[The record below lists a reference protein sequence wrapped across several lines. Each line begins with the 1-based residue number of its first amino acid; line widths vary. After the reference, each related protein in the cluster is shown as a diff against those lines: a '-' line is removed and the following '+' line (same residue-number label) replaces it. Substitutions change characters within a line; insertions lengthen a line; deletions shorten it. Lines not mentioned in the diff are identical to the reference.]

1 MEKIRVI
8 KMLNNQID
16 APPRSGALVLVGR
29 VIVVGGGVMAKP
41 NDLERGQRRKKKQRV
56 RKRRRKKIKGK
67 GKKLMS

>member
-41 NDLERGQRRKKKQRV
+41 NDLERGGRRNRELE
-56 RKRRRKKIKGK
+56 REGGRR
-67 GKKLMS
+67 

>member
-16 APPRSGALVLVGR
+16 APPGSGALILVGR
-29 VIVVGGGVMAKP
+29 VIVVGGGIMAKP
-41 NDLERGQRRKKKQRV
+41 NDLERGGRRNRELERERRK
-56 RKRRRKKIKGK
+56 KKIKGK